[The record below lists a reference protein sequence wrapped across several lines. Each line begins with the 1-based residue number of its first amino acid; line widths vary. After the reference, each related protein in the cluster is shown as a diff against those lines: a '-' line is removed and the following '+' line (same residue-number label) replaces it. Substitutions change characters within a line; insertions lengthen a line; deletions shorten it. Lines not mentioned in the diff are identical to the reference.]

1 MRRKSYVEHV
11 SRLGSQNPWVWVDI
25 QIDIN
30 HNKKNQGKKDPR
42 KQIHVSPGFE
52 HLLSKPQNTSNKEEE
67 KNIFSLIHFFT
78 FLVNIL

>member
-1 MRRKSYVEHV
+1 MAENSLCVEHV

-42 KQIHVSPGFE
+42 KQIHVSPWFE
-52 HLLSKPQNTSNKEEE
+52 RLHSKPQNTSNKEE
-67 KNIFSLIHFFT
+67 
-78 FLVNIL
+78 